1 MVDFR
6 LMTHSQVLILNP
18 KLSKQ
23 LCASLGA
30 RASIMAYINYVDSQE
45 VRLWLAHGANVVA
58 LSAGSE
64 IELREI
70 HNRATLHS
78 MFVSE
83 IYLDDRLMAVAI
95 GPHVNESIKPLIKH
109 LKML

>member
-1 MVDFR
+1 M
-6 LMTHSQVLILNP
+6 HSQVIILNP
-18 KLSKQ
+18 RLSKQ

-30 RASIMAYINYVDSQE
+30 RASVMAYINYIDSQE

-64 IELREI
+64 IELREL
-70 HNRATLHS
+70 HNKATLRS
-78 MFVSE
+78 LFTSE
-83 IYLDDRLMAVAI
+83 IYLDEKLVAVAI
-95 GPHVNESIKPLIKH
+95 GPHINEAIKPLIKH